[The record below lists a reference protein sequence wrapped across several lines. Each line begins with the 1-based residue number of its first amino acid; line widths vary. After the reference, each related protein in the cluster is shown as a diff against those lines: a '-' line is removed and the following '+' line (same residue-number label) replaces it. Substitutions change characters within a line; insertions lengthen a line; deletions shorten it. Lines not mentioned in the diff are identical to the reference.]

1 MFFPSQIL
9 YCEETYS
16 GKSPFT
22 TMLDLELDKM
32 KQNENRS
39 LSELILS
46 LDIFFFPF

>member
-22 TMLDLELDKM
+22 NMLDLELDKM

-46 LDIFFFPF
+46 LDIFFPF